1 MTEYEMSERPK
12 EAPLGRSDASSA
24 SGQSKSHPRHCE
36 PQAKR
41 FGRLTTPRTVP
52 SKVEGQPKFHP
63 RHCEPQAKQPK
74 AHINF
79 ILILISSILLSLS
92 FSSFNLSYLAWIGL
106 APLFFALKDKSPK
119 QSFILS
125 YICGSLFFLFSMYWL
140 IHVTVFGWLVL
151 SSYQALYFGIFG
163 LAFVI
168 ASEQQRARQS
178 KEKTI
183 YYIPYTIYFFIPSV
197 WCLLEYTRANLFGGI
212 GWNIL
217 AYSQYEQLPVIQ
229 MADITGSYGVSFL
242 IVIVNLAVFSVIYA
256 IRHKTRLAKPIFG
269 LTFVLLI
276 VAAVLLHGNH
286 RIGKLY
292 SEQADKEIKIALIQ
306 GNIAQAHKWDSAQKD
321 HILDKYKSLTR
332 RAARE
337 KPDIIIWPET
347 SIPGYLN
354 KDARLMPFMERVS
367 KEAGIPILAGAP
379 MAGIDDHNRDVEL
392 NSAVLFSKKGYIIQ
406 RYNKLHLVM
415 FGEFIPFERY
425 FPAIRHFFPITG
437 NFIPGDEYTLF
448 TIRGLD
454 FSSLICFEDIF
465 PGIVRDFTK
474 KGADFLVN
482 ITNDAWFGKSA
493 APYQHA
499 ANSVFRAVE
508 NRRPLVRSANTGL
521 TCFID
526 RVGKLSSLRGSP
538 PVADDRG
545 NHKAKSLFVE
555 GYLTDTI
562 SIYSNQKLSFYTKYG
577 DIFILFCLL
586 ITGCFMIDYIRY
598 RKYNN

>member
-1 MTEYEMSERPK
+1 VK
-12 EAPLGRSDASSA
+12 
-24 SGQSKSHPRHCE
+24 QS
-36 PQAKR
+36 
-41 FGRLTTPRTVP
+41 
-52 SKVEGQPKFHP
+52 
-63 RHCEPQAKQPK
+63 K

-106 APLFFALKDKSPK
+106 APLFFVIKGASLR
-119 QSFILS
+119 QAFILS
-125 YICGSLFFLFSMYWL
+125 YACGFLFFLFSMYWL
-140 IHVTVFGWLVL
+140 FYVTPVGWIML
-151 SSYQALYFGIFG
+151 SLYQGIYFGIFG
-163 LAFVI
+163 LFFYI
-168 ASEQQRARQS
+168 FLRNTSLGFARDRQCAYRS
-178 KEKTI
+178 CSIHAIRDTQ
-183 YYIPYTIYFFIPSV
+183 YIMLPSV
-197 WCLLEYTRANLFGGI
+197 WCLLEYIRANLFGGI

-217 AYSQYEQLPVIQ
+217 AYSQYKQLPVIQ
-229 MADITGSYGVSFL
+229 IADITGSYGVSFL

-256 IRHKTRLAKPIFG
+256 IRHKTRLAKPILG
-269 LTFVLLI
+269 LTFVLFI

-286 RIGKLY
+286 RIGKLD
-292 SEQADKEIKIALIQ
+292 SEQADKGIKIALIQ
-306 GNIAQAHKWDSAQKD
+306 GNIAQARKWDSTHKD

-332 RAARE
+332 RAAKE

-354 KDARLMPFMERVS
+354 KDARLMPFMERLS

-379 MAGIDDHNRDVEL
+379 MAGIDDHNRGVEL

-448 TIRGLD
+448 TIRGFD

-465 PGIVRDFTK
+465 PGLVRDFTK